1 MGQEDLEFDNRIN
14 TLSSQLQHLSWSSL
28 LSCGAC
34 SLSASGC
41 SDVDYGGQ
49 LKLIIQAQ
57 ALLTKNILYQKVDV
71 ALRQLS
77 ACQPGVYKNVARST
91 TSNSNGENEVISAA
105 QRDVMVANVRFLN
118 IFYNYRHDT
127 FAHAV
132 QLLDMLL
139 GQVKIHP
146 RFISSVATCCF
157 YIAAKANELPALAPN
172 PRELVALSQCGITVG
187 DLLYTERLI
196 YETLAESALQG
207 TLLATPLTFL
217 RLFYQIVSVES
228 SLLQAEKFDLALLIS
243 KLEVILCQFEFTRF
257 RADMLALVLISCVIH
272 DYGTLNSSTEA
283 IAIAELQYY
292 CQMSEAEFWDCR
304 RMVLDY
310 LAMYQCQPTK
320 LPRLQL
326 SWSVSR
332 RTLHKMKPS
341 TRAAQDLEP
350 IMEDEDGN
358 CLGLDNDGDE
368 SSIFD
373 SENDD
378 VATLGNERSSLSDDQ
393 MG

>member
-1 MGQEDLEFDNRIN
+1 MGQEDIEFDNRIN
-14 TLSSQLQHLSWSSL
+14 TLSSQLQQLSWSSI
-28 LSCGAC
+28 LSC
-34 SLSASGC
+34 SAYGLASSGC
-41 SDVDYGGQ
+41 SDADYGGQ

-77 ACQPGVYKNVARST
+77 VCHPEVYKNIARPLVSST
-91 TSNSNGENEVISAA
+91 AGTDTEVINTA
-105 QRDVMVANVRFLN
+105 QRDVMVANIRFLK

-132 QLLDMLL
+132 QILDILL

-146 RFISSVATCCF
+146 RFISSIATCCF
-157 YIAAKANELPALAPN
+157 YIAAKANEPPALTPN
-172 PRELVALSQCGITVG
+172 PRELVGLSQCGVTVS

-196 YETLAESALQG
+196 FETLAENIVQG

-217 RLFYQIVSVES
+217 RLFYQIVSVEAS
-228 SLLQAEKFDLALLIS
+228 RLQAEAFDLASLTS
-243 KLEVILCQFEFTRF
+243 KLEVIMCQFEFTRF
-257 RADMLALVLISCVIH
+257 RADMLALVLISLGINEV
-272 DYGTLNSSTEA
+272 TALNNSAEA
-283 IAIAELQYY
+283 VAIAELQYY
-292 CQMSEAEFWDCR
+292 CQMNEPEFWECR
-304 RMVLDY
+304 RMAIDY
-310 LAMYQCQPTK
+310 LAMYQRQPTK

-358 CLGLDNDGDE
+358 NLVRASDDGDE

-373 SENDD
+373 
-378 VATLGNERSSLSDDQ
+378 R
-393 MG
+393 